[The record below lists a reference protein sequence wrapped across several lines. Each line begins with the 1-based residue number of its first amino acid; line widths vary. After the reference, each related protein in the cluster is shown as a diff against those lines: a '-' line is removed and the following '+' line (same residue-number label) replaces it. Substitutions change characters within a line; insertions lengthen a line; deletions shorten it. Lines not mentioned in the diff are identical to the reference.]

1 MRRLFARRGPI
12 LELAAALWAGAI
24 ATANAQ
30 STFNDTKLEAFV
42 TAAIQVDRLIE
53 TWSLRIQTAKSEEE
67 ALQFRQQANQE
78 MIEVVESTDGIS
90 VEEYQAI
97 NLAARSDTGLYGRIE
112 AIYDRKVAR

>member
-1 MRRLFARRGPI
+1 MIRSFARRGPA
-12 LELAAALWAGAI
+12 LLLAAALWAGAI
-24 ATANAQ
+24 ATAHAQ

-42 TAAIQVDRLIE
+42 SAAIQIDRLIE

-78 MIEVVESTDGIS
+78 MIDVVEAAENIS

-97 NLAARSDTGLYGRIE
+97 NLAARSDANLYGRIE
-112 AIYDRKVAR
+112 AIYDRKVGQ